1 MSIWYNPKLLE
12 GFNDA
17 GFFKRLI
24 LMVMLVDA
32 GKSTE
37 ETPEIYKYWT
47 ELTEE
52 LEIEQLC

>member
-1 MSIWYNPKLLE
+1 VSIWYNPKLLE

-37 ETPEIYKYWT
+37 ETPEIYKY
-47 ELTEE
+47 
-52 LEIEQLC
+52 